1 MFNARNCQSKS
12 CFKLFLLLIHLWLA
26 SSIAYA
32 ESAPVFIG
40 GNGHYAVAE
49 NATINTLV
57 GFVKATDA
65 DDDEL
70 VYSLTDSI
78 FQVDSTSGEITV
90 NDVINRGDGVQR
102 KITVSVSD
110 GTTTVQSQQT
120 ILIVQTAQADSTGI
134 LLEHWKNIG
143 GDSISNLTANNNYPD
158 NPTQTSLLTDFETP
172 SQSYGSYGQR
182 VSGYLKVSESAE
194 YIFWI
199 SSDDEGQLRLST
211 DTDPANL
218 GSVIASVTGWTGSQQ
233 WDKYASQKSQP
244 VYLLA
249 NRLYYIEALH
259 KEGGGGDHVAVA
271 LQKAGESTRLLI
283 KDGQMIPPSV
293 LDSVLPSM
301 SHHLG
306 TDSVATNHVTL
317 SWQAASDNIGIA
329 EYTIYRD
336 GVLLATVN
344 GDVFT
349 YKDST
354 ATTNA
359 MHTYQVI
366 STDPFGNQS
375 SPATLEVDLSM
386 PFNTVEIALQTGDA
400 RHVLNDQYLV
410 IAALAEM
417 DASQN
422 LLFDAKTKLFNL
434 NANGTAKSDGSS
446 LTGID
451 WDPTHDAALLVPTIG
466 KNVGVLQTNS
476 VAVSGYTVY
485 NKHIA
490 IAGETMQSRYLVMGS
505 NPLRNAYRGFTV
517 NDQMHQFMENSLGW
531 LTGRNNLTT
540 QPFNVVIAQ
549 MGQSHYFPD
558 EVATRD
564 WLDDHYTGQVS
575 YNNADACDSTQLAT
589 CLTAT
594 TDLLIISQVATSNNE
609 SAAIAAAVEQAL
621 DQGIPVL
628 YLHHDGNQTVL
639 GKALFDV
646 FNVTYHWD
654 NYWKKLSL
662 SAYDITQNLTQL
674 PAALQNIKRML
685 EHFRDQDYAFEWS
698 ACVKENCSSVT
709 GLDTEFTQ
717 GANEVRSMMRALD
730 AGKQN
735 IFAEDGF
742 RLQKLLALIGDRFRQ
757 DAVYPMDKVTTDDT
771 DFLKSYYADYAV
783 YNFRTV
789 NPAQPHMGNFSRS
802 DFSHI
807 TPINKTINLTSKRNF
822 RSTGA
827 YAIPGKTFKIT
838 RNDNSQLAVKV
849 FVNTLRSS
857 ATHQWAEGGY
867 TRPKYLESTH
877 IAINSGETIEITSP
891 YGGPIQLEFS
901 VNDLPV
907 QVTIENIGEHPY
919 WSTTADDTLFTQ
931 KLDAGDYDWA
941 EVVTTGFEVHSTLE
955 KMRQSMA
962 DPKWGSAEI
971 LAAATKKHMS
981 NFPHVL
987 AGFKGPGID
996 VVPEIHDFAD
1006 AKGWEI
1012 NNLDLVK
1019 HMNADQATC
1028 GYGCSGNPYD
1038 AYWSYDP
1045 IGHGDV
1051 HELGHGLQGGMR
1063 FVGWVNHSMT
1073 NYYSY
1078 YTKSKYHEKTN
1089 GEPSCQSLPFESQFN
1104 TLQASVNAADSAE
1117 YMKINWW
1124 DSAGWSQQA
1133 SMFIQMMMSVQNSG
1147 ALENGWHVR
1156 ARLHIMEREFYRAHN
1171 SESTWLAIRD
1181 SLGFSDYSLTE
1192 AKAIDNNDWL
1202 LIAIS
1207 TVTERDY
1214 RDYLNMWGIPVN
1226 PKAEAQVASFNY
1238 PAISRQFFMSSAV
1251 GYCKTNQNG
1260 DFLGKAA
1267 VAVDGTQTWPATTDS
1282 DADGYWDALDN
1293 CPADANNDQLDMDS
1307 DGVGDVCDTTPT
1319 GDTDNDEVD
1328 NAIDNC
1334 PVNANSDQQDTDT
1347 DGIGDVC
1354 DTTATGDTDNDAVD
1368 NAIDNCPV
1376 DANSDQQDTDT
1387 DGIGDACDTTPTG
1400 DTDNDTVDNA
1410 IDNCPTLSNTDQLNS
1425 DTDHLGNACDTDDDN
1440 DGLPDH
1446 VEQNL
1451 GLNLLSDDS
1460 DGDGVLDGEEDTDND
1475 GYSNREEVLAGSD
1488 PGDVNSALGTE
1499 IPLINPQSAAYYSR
1513 VAVTLSTI
1521 DPQLSIHYTTDGS
1534 QPNASSPI
1542 YSEPI
1547 RLDMSSIIKAIS
1559 LDKNN
1564 AESSLVASETYIVF
1578 EEAPWT
1584 PASDSKGHWQP
1595 QGAIDSSIDF
1605 AVYHIDL
1612 LATSEATIN
1621 QLKKQGRQLVCYFSA
1636 GTWEASR
1643 TDANDFP
1650 DWVKG
1655 NALQDKP
1662 DEKWLNI
1669 SDLNS
1674 LAPIM
1679 RARLETAISK
1689 GCDAVQPV
1697 NINGYDNDTGFQLTT
1712 DQQLIYNLWLTNE
1725 ANQRGLSIGLS
1736 NDYSQIDILKPF
1748 FDWTLNQQCFEYNAC
1763 DPSIIPI
1770 VEEAVSGKQCTLD
1783 ADGNGSVDALTDGL
1797 LFIRHMFGIRSD
1809 SLISNAVDGNC
1820 TRCTAIEIE
1829 PYLQQCVD
1837 LNFSDI
1843 DGNGKVDALTDGLL
1857 SIRYNFGIRNEALVI
1872 NSVAEDCT
1880 RCNSTQIEEYLQG
1893 MKP

>member
-685 EHFRDQDYAFEWS
+685 EHFRDQDYAFDWS

-1063 FVGWVNHSMT
+1063 FVGWQNHSMT

-1078 YTKSKYHEKTN
+1078 YTKSKYHEITN
-1089 GEPSCQSLPFESQFN
+1089 GEPSCQSLPFESEFN
-1104 TLQASVNAADSAE
+1104 TLQASINAADPVN
-1117 YMKINWW
+1117 YMKTNWW
-1124 DSAGWSQQA
+1124 DNSSWSQQA
-1133 SMFIQMMMSVQNSG
+1133 SMFIQMMMSAQNSG

-1156 ARLHIMEREFYRAHN
+1156 ARLHIMEREFYRADN
-1171 SESTWLAIRD
+1171 STSSWLAKRN
-1181 SLGFSDYSLTE
+1181 SLGFSDYSLAE
-1192 AKAIDNNDWL
+1192 AKAIDKNDWL

-1214 RDYLNMWGIPVN
+1214 RDYLNMWGIPVSQ
-1226 PKAEAQVASFNY
+1226 KAQAQVANFNY
-1238 PAISRQFFMSSAV
+1238 PVISRHFFMSSSV

-1267 VAVDGTQTWPATTDS
+1267 VAVDGTQTWPAATDS

-1334 PVNANSDQQDTDT
+1334 PVDANSDQQDTDT

-1354 DTTATGDTDNDAVD
+1354 DTTATGDTDNDDVD

-1662 DEKWLNI
+1662 GEKWLDI
-1669 SDLNS
+1669 SDLDS
-1674 LAPIM
+1674 LASIM

>member
-1 MFNARNCQSKS
+1 MSIVKYCQSKL
-12 CFKLFLLLIHLWLA
+12 CFKLLFSFIHLLLI
-26 SSIAYA
+26 SSIVYA
-32 ESAPVFIG
+32 ESAPVFVG
-40 GNGHYAVAE
+40 SDGHYAVAE
-49 NATINTLV
+49 NATVNTSV
-57 GFVKATDA
+57 GYVKATDA
-65 DDDEL
+65 DDDAL

-78 FQVDSTSGEITV
+78 FQVDSASGEMTV
-90 NDVINRGDGVQR
+90 KATIDRSEGVQR
-102 KITVSVSD
+102 TITVSVSD
-110 GTTTVQSQQT
+110 GATTIQSQQT
-120 ILIVQTAQADSTGI
+120 ILIIPTAQAGSTGI
-134 LLEHWKNIG
+134 LLEHWKNISG
-143 GDSISNLTANNNYPD
+143 NSVGNLTANNNYPD
-158 NPTQTSLLTDFETP
+158 NPTQTSILTDFETP

-194 YIFWI
+194 YTLWI
-199 SSDDEGQLRLST
+199 SSDDHSELRLAT
-211 DTDPANL
+211 DTNFANA
-218 GSVIASVTGWTGSQQ
+218 SAVIASVTGWTGSQQ
-233 WDKYASQKSQP
+233 WDKYSSQQSQP

-249 NRLYYIEALH
+249 GRLYYIEALH

-271 LQKAGESTRLLI
+271 IQKTGASSQTLI
-283 KDGQMIPPSV
+283 SGGQMIPPSV

-301 SHHLG
+301 PNSLG
-306 TDSVATNHVTL
+306 ADSVTTNSVTL
-317 SWQAASDNIGIA
+317 SWQAATDNNGIS
-329 EYTIYRD
+329 EYAIYRD

-344 GDVFT
+344 SNVFT
-349 YKDST
+349 YKDAT

-359 MHTYQVI
+359 THTYQVI
-366 STDPFGNQS
+366 ATDPFGNQS
-375 SPATLEVDLSM
+375 NPAELEVDLSN
-386 PFNTVEIALQTGDA
+386 PINTVETALQTGDA

-410 IAALAEM
+410 IAALDEM
-417 DASQN
+417 DATQG
-422 LLFDAKTKLFNL
+422 LLLDAKTQLFNL
-434 NANGTAKSDGSS
+434 NADGTAKSDGSS
-446 LTGID
+446 LTDID
-451 WDPTHDAALLVPTIG
+451 WDPSHDAALFVPTVG

-485 NKHIA
+485 NKQIA
-490 IAGETMQSRYLVMGS
+490 IAGETEQSRYLVMGS
-505 NPLRNAYRGFTV
+505 NPLRNAYRGFPV

-575 YNNADACDSTQLAT
+575 YNNADACDSTQLST

-594 TDLLIISQVATSNNE
+594 TDLLIISQVATSNDE
-609 SAAIAAAVEQAL
+609 STAIAAAVEQAL

-685 EHFRDQDYAFEWS
+685 EHFRDEDYAFDWS

-709 GLDTEFTQ
+709 GLNTEFTQ

-771 DFLKSYYADYAV
+771 DFLKSYYADHAV

-789 NPAQPHMGNFSRS
+789 NPAQPEMGNFSRS

-807 TPINKTINLTSKRNF
+807 TPTNKIVNLTSKRNF

-867 TRPKYLESTH
+867 KRPKYLESTH

-901 VNDLPV
+901 ANDLPV

-919 WSTTADDTLFTQ
+919 WSTTADDTSFTQ

-1063 FVGWVNHSMT
+1063 FVGWQNHSMT

-1078 YTKSKYHEKTN
+1078 YTKSKYHELTD
-1089 GEPSCQSLPFESQFN
+1089 GEPSCQSLPFESEFN
-1104 TLQASVNAADSAE
+1104 TLQASINAADPAN
-1117 YMKINWW
+1117 YMKTNWW
-1124 DSAGWSQQA
+1124 DTAGWSQQA
-1133 SMFIQMMMSVQNSG
+1133 SMFIQMMMSAQNSG

-1156 ARLHIMEREFYRAHN
+1156 ARLHIMEREFYRADN
-1171 SESTWLAIRD
+1171 STSSWLAKRD
-1181 SLGFSDYSLTE
+1181 SLGFSDYSLAE

-1214 RDYLNMWGIPVN
+1214 RDYLNMWGIPVS
-1226 PKAEAQVASFNY
+1226 PKAQAQVASFNY
-1238 PAISRQFFMSSAV
+1238 PAISRQFFMSSSV
-1251 GYCKTNQNG
+1251 GYCKTSQNG
-1260 DFLGKAA
+1260 DFLDKAA
-1267 VAVDGTQTWPATTDS
+1267 VAVDGTQTWPAATDS

-1334 PVNANSDQQDTDT
+1334 PV
-1347 DGIGDVC
+1347 
-1354 DTTATGDTDNDAVD
+1354 
-1368 NAIDNCPV
+1368 
-1376 DANSDQQDTDT
+1376 
-1387 DGIGDACDTTPTG
+1387 
-1400 DTDNDTVDNA
+1400 
-1410 IDNCPTLSNTDQLNS
+1410 LSNTDQLNS
-1425 DTDHLGNACDTDDDN
+1425 DTDHLGNACDPDDDN
-1440 DGLPDH
+1440 DGLPDL

-1451 GLNLLSDDS
+1451 GLDLLSDDS
-1460 DGDGVLDGEEDTDND
+1460 DGDGVLDGDEDTDND

-1488 PGDVNSALGTE
+1488 PRNVNSALGAE
-1499 IPLINPQSAAYYSR
+1499 IPLIHPQSAAYYSR
-1513 VAVTLSTI
+1513 VAVTISTM
-1521 DPQLSIHYTTDGS
+1521 DPQLDIHYTTDGS

-1547 RLDMSSIIKAIS
+1547 RVDVSSSIKAIS
-1559 LDKNN
+1559 IDKNN
-1564 AESSLVASETYIVF
+1564 AETSLVASETYTVF
-1578 EEAPWT
+1578 EEASWA
-1584 PASDSKGHWQP
+1584 PALDSKWHWQP
-1595 QGAIDSSIDF
+1595 QGAIDSSIDV

-1612 LATSEATIN
+1612 LATSEATMN
-1621 QLKKQGRQLVCYFSA
+1621 QLQKQGRQLVCYFSA

-1643 TDANDFP
+1643 NDANQFP

-1655 NALQDKP
+1655 NSLPGKSG
-1662 DEKWLNI
+1662 EKWLDI
-1669 SDLNS
+1669 SDLDS
-1674 LAPIM
+1674 LAPMM

-1689 GCDAVQPV
+1689 GCDAVQPM
-1697 NINGYDNDTGFQLTT
+1697 NIDGYNNDTGFPLTA
-1712 DQQLIYNLWLTNE
+1712 DQQLFYNLWLTNE
-1725 ANQRGLSIGLS
+1725 ANQRGLSIGLN
-1736 NDYSQIDILKPF
+1736 NDHSQIDILEPF
-1748 FDWTLNQQCFEYNAC
+1748 FDWALNQQCFEYDAC
-1763 DPSIIPI
+1763 NPLLIPI
-1770 VEEAVSGKQCTLD
+1770 EEGATNGKQCTMD

-1797 LFIRHMFGIRSD
+1797 LFIRHMFGIRGD
-1809 SLISNAVDGNC
+1809 SLISNAVDNAC
-1820 TRCTAIEIE
+1820 TRCTADEIE
-1829 PYLQQCVD
+1829 PYLEQCANLD
-1837 LNFSDI
+1837 YSDI

-1857 SIRYNFGIRNEALVI
+1857 SIRYNFGIRGEALVL
-1872 NSVAEDCT
+1872 NSVADDCT
-1880 RCNSTQIEEYLQG
+1880 RCNSTQIEGYLDG
-1893 MKP
+1893 MMP